1 MNWFHS
7 EEMCFWMK
15 VMPHGVIMKVFDS
28 GIANEFISQRKNV
41 FFDEGNAISTRL
53 QIWWKYHFVGVCNE

>member
-1 MNWFHS
+1 
-7 EEMCFWMK
+7 
-15 VMPHGVIMKVFDS
+15 
-28 GIANEFISQRKNV
+28 V

>member
-1 MNWFHS
+1 
-7 EEMCFWMK
+7 MK

-53 QIWWKYHFVGVCNE
+53 QI